1 MANVRVLLPLL
12 LTVIKPAGCTAVYD
26 YIIVGGGNAGLVAA
40 SRLSENA
47 NVQVLA
53 IEAGYS
59 ALNETDLSFPELS
72 QGNKPQNNADGKTR
86 MMAAGKGIGGSTII
100 NGMQYIRAEDAQI
113 DAWERAGNMG
123 WTWDNLFPY
132 YKKSERLIVPT
143 KKQSEKGALFEPLLH
158 GFQGPVRVGWQRQA
172 QQDGFFLTVKET
184 FGKFDIPLNVDT
196 ASGKTRG
203 VSAWPRTVTP
213 GNEAVLDVRAD
224 SARSYYY
231 PVQGRPNLHM
241 MAGTTALRLLWEASK
256 TPEDSAVANAVE
268 VVLLNGERKVFNATS
283 DVIMA
288 CGAFRTPALLEHS
301 GVGNPSILS
310 QNGIKT
316 VVNIP
321 GVGENL
327 MDQALTLF
335 FFNATSPSE
344 NPLTPSYPTIADLY
358 GPNATAFA
366 SAIHSALPSY
376 AAVIAASNNDATP
389 AASILRYLE
398 LQHDLLFNRAVPCA
412 ELQHGT
418 NGPNLT
424 AQAWSTMPFARGS
437 VHIRSSDPLAAPS
450 IDPRYWQL
458 PYDMSTHVAAAR
470 YVRSLYGT
478 APLKELHSGEI
489 SPGGEAVPE
498 DGGDEAWKAW
508 IKANYFPA
516 RHAMGTASMLPRVGD
531 FTNGHP
537 SSTVYAVAEYCSDL
551 IKEDRAYM
559 YGEP

>member
-26 YIIVGGGNAGLVAA
+26 YIIVGGGNAGLVVA

-53 IEAGYS
+53 VEAGYS
-59 ALNETDLSFPELS
+59 ALNETDSSFPELS
-72 QGNKPQNNADGKTR
+72 QGNNVKTR

-100 NGMQYIRAEDAQI
+100 N
-113 DAWERAGNMG
+113 
-123 WTWDNLFPY
+123 
-132 YKKSERLIVPT
+132 
-143 KKQSEKGALFEPLLH
+143 
-158 GFQGPVRVGWQRQA
+158 
-172 QQDGFFLTVKET
+172 ET

-203 VSAWPRTVTP
+203 VSASPRTVTP

-241 MAGTTALRLLWEASK
+241 MAGTTALRLLWEAPK

-268 VVLLNGERKVFNATS
+268 VVLPNSERKVFIATS
-283 DVIMA
+283 DVIVA
-288 CGAFRTPALLEHS
+288 CGAFRTPSLLEHS
-301 GVGNPSILS
+301 GVGNPS
-310 QNGIKT
+310 
-316 VVNIP
+316 
-321 GVGENL
+321 
-327 MDQALTLF
+327 MDQVLTLF

-358 GPNATAFA
+358 SPNATAFA

-376 AAVIAASNNDATP
+376 AAVIVASNNDATP

-424 AQAWSTMPFARGS
+424 AQARSTMPFARGS

-450 IDPRYWQL
+450 IDPRY
-458 PYDMSTHVAAAR
+458 
-470 YVRSLYGT
+470 
-478 APLKELHSGEI
+478 
-489 SPGGEAVPE
+489 
-498 DGGDEAWKAW
+498 
-508 IKANYFPA
+508 
-516 RHAMGTASMLPRVGD
+516 
-531 FTNGHP
+531 
-537 SSTVYAVAEYCSDL
+537 
-551 IKEDRAYM
+551 
-559 YGEP
+559 